1 MTGFLK
7 IDFELLQSGLSAGAA
22 ILYAFI
28 DYRMFKAPANADGER
43 YINWTD
49 DNDPRLILNMTNK
62 QLRSRMEELKAAGL
76 VRSEGHGESYKVYLS
91 NAQKG
96 ACPNAQKGT
105 RQTPKRALVNAQK
118 GAWSNKNNKQYSR
131 NSRMCVEK
139 NNTHAPV
146 IIPTIDEIEAEAE
159 ACGYKTDVKKFYDYN
174 RMRGWQS
181 IQDWRQAL
189 ALWVTNEPQHRR
201 SAKSMTGADA
211 GLRYDP
217 IPYTVHSIDEVDT
230 ENAPSIDIDIDIID
244 IGG

>member
-1 MTGFLK
+1 MKGFLK

-28 DYRMFKAPANADGER
+28 QYRMYRAPMDEDGDR
-43 YINWTD
+43 FINWSG
-49 DNDPRLILNMTNK
+49 DNDPRPVLNLTK
-62 QLRSRMEELKAAGL
+62 RQLMYQTDELRKAGL
-76 VRSEGHGESYKVYLS
+76 ITTIGSGMNFKLYFGDKNVTEPSDKNVTIEEQNCHRESNKSVTE
-91 NAQKG
+91 
-96 ACPNAQKGT
+96 P
-105 RQTPKRALVNAQK
+105 
-118 GAWSNKNNKQYSR
+118 NKNNKQVCR
-131 NSRMCVEK
+131 NSRNVCRRS
-139 NNTHAPV
+139 NTHAPV
-146 IIPTIDEIEAEAE
+146 IIPTIDEVEAEAE
-159 ACGYKTDVKKFYDYN
+159 SCGYKTDVKKFYDYN

-201 SAKSMTGADA
+201 TAKSMTGADA
-211 GLRYDP
+211 GLSYTH